1 MNAWVVRGLG
11 MALIHVVLRSLLGI
25 AITQWPLQGSAFRM
39 ISLVLVI
46 IAALLWGW
54 FDAARDRKKN
64 PDPEHGADLTM
75 RWLKASVL
83 GGLLAGFGTWLA
95 DFFVNATD
103 NPLFFELTSGA
114 AFTVLLIF
122 VPATLA
128 VMVARM
134 LQNRKASENEGDDT
148 TSGRAHAVAPAGE
161 AEADSGLGT
170 EVLSLDQQH
179 HGDAYAQEYT
189 GQDYTGSG
197 YDAGDSDADTTV
209 FGVVS
214 DTDPRDVRKS
224 D

>member
-39 ISLVLVI
+39 IALVLVI

-54 FDAARDRKKN
+54 FDATRDRKKN

-75 RWLKASVL
+75 RWLKAAIL
-83 GGLLAGFGTWLA
+83 GGLLAGLGTWLA
-95 DFFVNATD
+95 DFVVTATE

-122 VPATLA
+122 VPAMLA
-128 VMVARM
+128 VMVAR
-134 LQNRKASENEGDDT
+134 LVQNRKESNDSDDT
-148 TSGRAHAVAPAGE
+148 ETSDPAYAATAASAAS

-179 HGDAYAQEYT
+179 QRDPYAQEYT
-189 GQDYTGSG
+189 GQDYTGSD
-197 YDAGDSDADTTV
+197 YNADDPDADTTV
-209 FGVVS
+209 FDAVS
-214 DTDPRDVRKS
+214 DPGNAPKS